1 MIVCGTDFS
10 EAATI
15 AANSAAC
22 IASLSGEA
30 LHLVCASGEID
41 LVAGSM
47 GSGRDDPSPLTT
59 NDRLRGEITR
69 LHAFGAHVDGTIDP
83 APPDKALLERARL
96 KATSLLVLGAVGHT
110 LVERVLLGSVAERVA
125 MESVKPVLVVRD
137 MEPWVRWSRA
147 KGPLRVMLAFD
158 VGTSASAALEWVRR
172 LRRLGDM
179 QLTICWV
186 VNPAHENQRVGATGE
201 GAGIE
206 LLPKCLDTLWHQ
218 FRKMVGEEANNP
230 TTELRLEPSLGRVDS
245 ALTQLASE
253 TKQDLL
259 VVGSHQRHG
268 FERFWHASVSRGV
281 LRHAEM
287 SVAVVAGGVGGDRR
301 RGDGSG
307 RGARPADVAT
317 GAATTA
323 WPASPRWAP
332 ARR

>member
-30 LHLVCASGEID
+30 LQIVCASGEID
-41 LVAGSM
+41 VLAGS
-47 GSGRDDPSPLTT
+47 GEYARDDASPLTT
-59 NDRLRGEITR
+59 HERLRSEVAR
-69 LHAFGAHVDGTIDP
+69 LHKFGAHVDGVIDP
-83 APPDKALLERARL
+83 AAPDRALLERARL
-96 KATSLLVLGAVGHT
+96 KSTSLLVLGAVGHT

-137 MEPWVRWSRA
+137 MEPWVRWSTG
-147 KGPLRVMLAFD
+147 KGGLRVMLAFD

-172 LRRLGDM
+172 LRRLGDL

-206 LLPKCLDTLWHQ
+206 LLPKCLDTLWHE
-218 FRKMVGEEANNP
+218 FRKMVGEEAKSP
-230 TTELRLEPSLGRVDS
+230 TTELRLEPSLGRIDS

-268 FERFWHASVSRGV
+268 FERFWHASISRGV

-287 SVAVVAGGVGGDRR
+287 SVAVVAGGVG
-301 RGDGSG
+301 
-307 RGARPADVAT
+307 VT
-317 GAATTA
+317 AAQG
-323 WPASPRWAP
+323 
-332 ARR
+332 

>member
-30 LHLVCASGEID
+30 LQIVCASGEID
-41 LVAGSM
+41 VLAASPALA
-47 GSGRDDPSPLTT
+47 RDDGSPLTT
-59 NDRLRGEITR
+59 HDRLRSEITR
-69 LHAFGAHVDGTIDP
+69 LHQFGAHVDGMIDP
-83 APPDKALLERARL
+83 AAPDKALLERARL
-96 KATSLLVLGAVGHT
+96 KSTSLLVLGAVGHT

-125 MESVKPVLVVRD
+125 MASVKPVLVVRD
-137 MEPWVRWSRA
+137 MEPWVRWSRG
-147 KGPLRVMLAFD
+147 KGALRVMLAFD

-172 LRRLGDM
+172 MRRLGDM

-206 LLPKCLDTLWHQ
+206 LLPKCLDTLWHE
-218 FRKMVGEEANNP
+218 FRKMVGEEAKNP

-281 LRHAEM
+281 LRYAEM
-287 SVAVVAGGVGGDRR
+287 SVAVVAGGVG
-301 RGDGSG
+301 
-307 RGARPADVAT
+307 AT
-317 GAATTA
+317 Q
-323 WPASPRWAP
+323 PE
-332 ARR
+332 